1 MFNFFKSKSFK
12 SHSDSDGA
20 TLPTQSGIGTKVPK
34 YNGVAQSLKDKIEYA
49 FTSGGVDYFM
59 FEAELNI
66 PFTRFMAALDI
77 YDELEQGINP
87 GVLMKYVQAVNAICV
102 DPKVKTIDQMKQKVG
117 IASYMIEERL
127 NIHVSLSH
135 HMKLATVR
143 YFDEN
148 EDPTGYDHGYNV
160 KKIKHWTEN
169 HDVEDFF
176 FMQPIQNLMPQLKDF
191 QVNLAKYLEG
201 ESLQMLKTMEALT
214 MFDTSE
220 NNDPEL
226 QNYLSLQR
234 EILEILKDWQ
244 NSRSTNTA

>member
-1 MFNFFKSKSFK
+1 
-12 SHSDSDGA
+12 
-20 TLPTQSGIGTKVPK
+20 
-34 YNGVAQSLKDKIEYA
+34 
-49 FTSGGVDYFM
+49 
-59 FEAELNI
+59 
-66 PFTRFMAALDI
+66 
-77 YDELEQGINP
+77 
-87 GVLMKYVQAVNAICV
+87 
-102 DPKVKTIDQMKQKVG
+102 
-117 IASYMIEERL
+117 
-127 NIHVSLSH
+127 
-135 HMKLATVR
+135 MKLATVR

-201 ESLQMLKTMEALT
+201 ESVQMLKTMEALT

-220 NNDPEL
+220 NSDPEL

-244 NSRSTNTA
+244 NSRSTSIV